1 MMFQKKLLPVL
12 LTAVF
17 AASAAGQA
25 MLPAAQ
31 AFAKS
36 SVSFYAGTA
45 GVEQFEGRKP
55 YPIDMVCMPQGCS
68 VSVYTSDKQQEKGTL
83 VPEDEKKMDVIQLH
97 KGSGWYVS
105 GKKAGKTGLAYKRGS
120 QTGTIRVQILPAL
133 KLSAVKKSVRVSGGK
148 TTLAVTYKNST
159 GSDIT
164 VEAADIGK
172 AKIRYEGEKEPSK
185 EDVTPARWIAKK
197 VTIPAGKTKTIS
209 VTEPA
214 KASRIL
220 KYDYPVLYFKYEGVY
235 FYAKITN
242 QAQASNGMEYRGT
255 QPFAEFLK

>member
-1 MMFQKKLLPVL
+1 MVVHGISIPA
-12 LTAVF
+12 AVF

-68 VSVYTSDKQQEKGTL
+68 VSVYTSDKQQENGTL

-97 KGSGWYVS
+97 KGSGWYV
-105 GKKAGKTGLAYKRGS
+105 
-120 QTGTIRVQILPAL
+120 
-133 KLSAVKKSVRVSGGK
+133 RVSGGK

-159 GSDIT
+159 DSDIT